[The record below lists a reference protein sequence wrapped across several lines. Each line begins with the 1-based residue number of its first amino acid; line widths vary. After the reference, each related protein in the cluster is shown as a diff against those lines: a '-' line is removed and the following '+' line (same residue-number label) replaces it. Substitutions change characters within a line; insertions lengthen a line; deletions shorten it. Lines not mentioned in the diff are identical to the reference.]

1 MAIHCALRGLAPI
14 AFGQELHTRSSL
26 SRLPRPLGPMANW
39 QVGGRQGD
47 KAMSKR
53 IAIITGGMGGLGETI
68 STKMADAGYR
78 VAVTYSPANKTSA
91 NWLEAMK
98 GKGYDFEAYACDVTD
113 FESSKACVRQV
124 TSDVGPVDILVNNAG
139 ITRDMTF
146 RKMGK
151 SDWDAVLKT
160 NLDSVF
166 NMTKQVYDGM
176 MDRGWGRIIN
186 VSSVNGSKGAF
197 GQTNYAAAKAGMHG
211 FTKSLALESAR
222 KGVTV
227 NTISPGYIGTKMVM
241 AIPKEVLVSKI
252 LPQIPTSRL
261 GKPEEVAGL
270 IIYLCSE
277 EAAFVTGANIA
288 INGGQHMH

>member
-1 MAIHCALRGLAPI
+1 MSQQRVAL
-14 AFGQELHTRSSL
+14 
-26 SRLPRPLGPMANW
+26 
-39 QVGGRQGD
+39 
-47 KAMSKR
+47 
-53 IAIITGGMGGLGETI
+53 ITGGMGGLGETI

-78 VAVTYSPANKTSA
+78 VAVTYSPSNKDASA
-91 NWLEAMK
+91 WVEQMK
-98 GKGYDFEAYACDVTD
+98 SRGYAFRAYACDVAD
-113 FESSKACVRQV
+113 YDSAQKCVEKV
-124 TSDVGPVDILVNNAG
+124 SGEVGPVDILVNNAG

-151 SDWDAVLKT
+151 ADWDIVMRT

-166 NMTKQVYDGM
+166 NMTKHVCDGM
-176 MDRGWGRIIN
+176 VDRGWGRIIN

-211 FTKSLALESAR
+211 FSKALALEVAR

-227 NTISPGYIGTKMVM
+227 NTISPGYIGTKMVT
-241 AIPKEVLVSKI
+241 AIPKEILDSKI
-252 LPQIPTSRL
+252 LPQIPVGRL

-277 EAAFVTGANIA
+277 EAAFVNGANIA
-288 INGGQHMH
+288 INGGQHMQ